1 MTTNVI
7 SLEEALAHLEKR
19 IPDTTDGKKEIIDL
33 LNWIITWNKDRSP
46 NNQVFSFLRE
56 FEDKNKSER
65 VNVAFALDR
74 NGNRAKKNKP
84 NFVVIKLTGTDKKF
98 KDTHTDFDLT
108 DSGYPPLSKHLNQRS
123 DNIPRWVALG
133 SEISKMG
140 LDNFRQLFLVAYGKK
155 GGVA

>member
-56 FEDKNKSER
+56 Q

-74 NGNRAKKNKP
+74 SNNRTKQKKP
-84 NFVVIKLTGTDKKF
+84 NFVVIKLAGTDRKF
-98 KDTHTDFDLT
+98 KNIHADFDLT
-108 DSGYPPLSKHLNQRS
+108 DSGYPLLSKHLIQRQ
-123 DNIPRWVALG
+123 DNTPRWVALG